1 MTSLTILREL
11 IRIDTQNA
19 HSRGQRRQVTASP
32 GCKVLGFAPL
42 SRSQPFK
49 EVIALIHGVNERIC
63 IDSLTFCGEVIE
75 DICRG
80 YVEGVSPD
88 AR

>member
-1 MTSLTILREL
+1 MLTPGANDGSFLHPL
-11 IRIDTQNA
+11 
-19 HSRGQRRQVTASP
+19 

>member
-1 MTSLTILREL
+1 MLT
-11 IRIDTQNA
+11 
-19 HSRGQRRQVTASP
+19 P
-32 GCKVLGFAPL
+32 GTNDGRFLHPLVCKVPGFAPL

-63 IDSLTFCGEVIE
+63 IDSLTFCGEVIA

>member
-1 MTSLTILREL
+1 M
-11 IRIDTQNA
+11 
-19 HSRGQRRQVTASP
+19 
-32 GCKVLGFAPL
+32 LGFAPL

-49 EVIALIHGVNERIC
+49 EVIALIHGVNERIY
-63 IDSLTFCGEVIE
+63 IDSLTFCGEVIA